1 MQIFLILA
9 LIIAILA
16 VIFAVQNV
24 TVVTITFFA
33 WTIHTSLAVALLVA
47 LGAGVL
53 LTLLLSVPGMFKN
66 GWNSVSQKKKMSS
79 LEVERDKYKAK
90 IDEANA
96 ERDKYLKKLEEKE
109 KEISDL
115 EEQLASLSAALNDQQ
130 EGTTEPGSD
139 ISGQAAEAGLNVA
152 SQADEVD
159 DGAEE
164 SKLLH

>member
-33 WTIHTSLAVALLVA
+33 CTIHTSLAVALLVA

-139 ISGQAAEAGLNVA
+139 ISGI
-152 SQADEVD
+152 S
-159 DGAEE
+159 
-164 SKLLH
+164 